1 MIIVMIL
8 ITILILIMIIV
19 MILIIVMIMTMI
31 IVMIMIMILVLIMIM
46 ILVLIIVMIMTLIM
60 IMIVIIM
67 IIILIIIIIIT
78 HYRCHRVALP
88 GKILKTITCI
98 KETKNLQINTVMKN
112 NNLFEHLQGENLT
125 LFNDIKNTPPLLRPT
140 PHTRNVST

>member
-8 ITILILIMIIV
+8 IMILILIMIIV
-19 MILIIVMIMTMI
+19 MTM
-31 IVMIMIMILVLIMIM
+31 
-46 ILVLIIVMIMTLIM
+46 IIVMIMTLIM
-60 IMIVIIM
+60 IMIVIVIIM
-67 IIILIIIIIIT
+67 IIILIIIIIILIIIIIIIT

>member
-8 ITILILIMIIV
+8 IMILILIMIIV
-19 MILIIVMIMTMI
+19 MTM
-31 IVMIMIMILVLIMIM
+31 
-46 ILVLIIVMIMTLIM
+46 IIVMIMTLIM
-60 IMIVIIM
+60 IMIVIVIIM
-67 IIILIIIIIIT
+67 IIILIIIIIIIILIIIIIIIIT